1 MEMINLADIGDRNY
15 FGVPKDIAKLIID
28 KGHSLWFSGL
38 DTYSEI
44 DENGKCILSF
54 HTNDFEL
61 YRNGLLK
68 N

>member
-1 MEMINLADIGDRNY
+1 MEIINLTDIRDRNY
-15 FGVPKDIAKLIID
+15 FGVPKDIAKSIID
-28 KGHSLWFSGL
+28 KGHSLQFSGF

-54 HTNDFEL
+54 HYNDFEL

-68 N
+68 K